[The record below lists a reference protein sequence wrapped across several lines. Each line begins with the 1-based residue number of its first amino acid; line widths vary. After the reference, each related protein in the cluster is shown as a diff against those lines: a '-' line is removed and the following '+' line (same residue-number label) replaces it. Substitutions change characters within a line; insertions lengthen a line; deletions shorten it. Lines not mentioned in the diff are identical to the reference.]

1 MVSKYMI
8 ATNAQK
14 VISFSLTNPNKPYFE
29 RDIARK
35 TGISF
40 GSANKLLNQLKKDGI
55 LQRKA
60 EGRMNYYSIDISN
73 PYTKEI
79 KILNNLLL
87 VEPLIDKIKPIA
99 YKIVLFGSWA
109 SGTDN
114 ENSDIDLFIVS
125 SKSSDV
131 LAITDKFSEKI
142 NKKIQA
148 ILKTPAEMMSTDA
161 KNDVFMKQVE
171 QGKIMWEK
179 ETNEDNL

>member
-14 VISFSLTNPNKPYFE
+14 VISFLLMNPNKPYFE

-60 EGRMNYYSIDISN
+60 EGRMNYYSIDILN
-73 PYTKEI
+73 PYIKEV

-87 VEPLIDKIKPIA
+87 IEPLIEKLKPIT

-109 SGTDN
+109 TGADD

-131 LAITDKFSEKI
+131 LAATNKFSEKI
-142 NKKIQA
+142 SKKIQA
-148 ILKTPAEMMSTDA
+148 ILKTPAELMSANT
-161 KNDVFMKQVE
+161 KNDIFMKQVE
-171 QGKIMWEK
+171 QGKILWEK
-179 ETNEDNL
+179 ETNEDNF